1 MSLLTLTV
9 RPPLSHFLLL
19 VSSLPVFLSLSFF
32 LFFFLVVG
40 RRKRLVEIAHLEA
53 RATAFEIN
61 ESATPENFSASSS
74 EASGFGSYQIV

>member
-32 LFFFLVVG
+32 LFFLAVG
-40 RRKRLVEIAHLEA
+40 RRKRSVEIAHLEA